1 MSSELLYTSAPK
13 GLRHGSRG
21 FCVVLTTAG
30 MPINVIS
37 RLEAI
42 SSYRRLFAPDSGQD
56 DKNPVS
62 FAHQRLNLGGSH
74 ASVLSRVSAYGTDYS
89 GRPNKLAHHVL
100 LGSNEYPPAGPAWLM
115 LQSFMRRDWFG
126 QCETPSTGP
135 VIPRGDQNARICSAW
150 KSVYDDAGWGGV
162 VAEAMLSSETQ
173 PLWVVYSVEQRDVLL
188 ELMNESISLIPA
200 AQRWRATFNT
210 YAANIPP
217 DVECKIRCV
226 PVGTEEAKFA
236 ASSGRVVDLTR
247 SQSITSASPLV
258 SLARGVVREASVA
271 QSDGGGSLN
280 VLEGQVASEWSS
292 PPPVGPPASEQPP
305 DLPPELTAKS
315 SDKTLLIASAVL
327 LGLFAL
333 GGTWVVARQMAGLP
347 INPLAEVPATQPM
360 PRPNFDPDPVPSTP
374 EPVVVRAPELTLT
387 VHYDQKQ
394 LVAWAKEASG
404 EEPRLPST
412 IEMRGKV
419 RLKAASV
426 TADVATDPAES
437 ASLEASWRTAV
448 KNSRMI
454 SWGGE
459 TFALGEP
466 TDLSLQSTKLTPSS
480 GVFRVEPL
488 PRSAPNLD
496 HAMKMYWSR
505 ESDDLVAV
513 VGFDWSAPTEPFVT
527 QATAYRRAGKAIHE
541 MAGLYFSMKENAAV
555 LPEIYL
561 SPLASILA
569 PANRGEQALYRHVL
583 RSMSSASTL
592 AAEARQTGRTI
603 RERFRQSPKQ
613 LSKDETDA
621 LFQIQA
627 DLERLAA
634 VTIGMQESARV
645 LREGQMVDVPELKF
659 YDSEGAVVRRIPLR
673 FHFSW

>member
-62 FAHQRLNLGGSH
+62 FAHQRLNLGGTHS
-74 ASVLSRVSAYGTDYS
+74 SVLSLVCAYGTDYS

-100 LGSNEYPPAGPAWLM
+100 LDANEYPSAGPAWLM

-162 VAEAMLSSETQ
+162 VAEAMLSGETK
-173 PLWVVYSVEQRDVLL
+173 PLWVVYAIEHRDVLL

-200 AQRWRATFNT
+200 EQRWRATFNT

-226 PVGTEEAKFA
+226 PAGTEEAKFA
-236 ASSGRVVDLTR
+236 VSSGRVVDLTR
-247 SQSITSASPLV
+247 SQSITSASPMV
-258 SLARGVVREASVA
+258 SLARGVVREASVVD
-271 QSDGGGSLN
+271 SGGGGSLN
-280 VLEGQVASEWSS
+280 VLEGQAASEWSS
-292 PPPVGPPASEQPP
+292 PPPVGPPVAEQPP
-305 DLPPELTAKS
+305 ELPPELTRQS
-315 SDKTLLIASAVL
+315 SDKTLLIAGAVL
-327 LGLFAL
+327 LGLLAL
-333 GGTWVVARQMAGLP
+333 GGTWVAARTMAGLP
-347 INPLAEVPATQPM
+347 INPLAEPVKPQTM
-360 PRPNFDPDPVPSTP
+360 PRPDLDP
-374 EPVVVRAPELTLT
+374 EPVPAQSAPVAIEVPPLTLA

-394 LVAWAKEASG
+394 LVSWARDATG
-404 EEPRLPST
+404 DEPALPTT

-419 RLKAASV
+419 RLKPASV
-426 TADVATDPAES
+426 GTDASETE
-437 ASLEASWRTAV
+437 SLEARWRTAMEE
-448 KNSRMI
+448 SRLI

-488 PRSAPNLD
+488 PRSAPNLN

-505 ESDDLVAV
+505 ETDDLVAV
-513 VGFDWSAPTEPFVT
+513 VGFDWTTLSEPFVA
-527 QATAYRRAGKAIHE
+527 QAEAYRRVGMAVHE
-541 MAGLYFSMKENAAV
+541 MAALYFSIKQNAAV
-555 LPEIYL
+555 LPDIYL
-561 SPLASILA
+561 SPLASIMS
-569 PANRGEQALYRHVL
+569 PASRGEQAVYRHVL
-583 RSMSSASTL
+583 RSMDSAATL
-592 AAEARQTGRTI
+592 AAEARQSGQTI
-603 RERFRQSPKQ
+603 RERVRQSPKQ
-613 LSKDETDA
+613 LSKEETDA

-634 VTIGMQESARV
+634 ATRGLQEAARV
-645 LREGQMVDVPELKF
+645 LREGQVVEVPDLKF